1 MEEAYK
7 LFSTLIKRIDP
18 SRLLEGTIN
27 KIKIKIM
34 KSNVLGVV
42 AGLAAGA
49 LLGVLFA
56 PDKGSKTRKKIKNKT
71 SEAKKNLKDEFDNFL
86 DTASEKYSSLVNK
99 SEDLLEKSEVLLEK
113 KKENLKK
120 VVNSKN

>member
-1 MEEAYK
+1 
-7 LFSTLIKRIDP
+7 
-18 SRLLEGTIN
+18 
-27 KIKIKIM
+27 M

-56 PDKGSKTRKKIKNKT
+56 PDKGTKTRKKIRNKT
-71 SEAKKNLKDEFDNFL
+71 SEAKKNLKDEFENFL
-86 DTASEKYSSLVNK
+86 DTASKKYSSLVHK
-99 SEDLLEKSEVLLEK
+99 SEDILEKSDDLL
-113 KKENLKK
+113 KKEKEKIKK

>member
-1 MEEAYK
+1 
-7 LFSTLIKRIDP
+7 
-18 SRLLEGTIN
+18 
-27 KIKIKIM
+27 M

-56 PDKGSKTRKKIKNKT
+56 PDKGSKTRKKIKDKT
-71 SEAKKNLKDEFDNFL
+71 SDAKKNLKDEFDNFL
-86 DTASEKYSSLVNK
+86 DAASKKYNSIVDQG
-99 SEDLLEKSEVLLEK
+99 EEVLEKEK
-113 KKENLKK
+113 EKIKN

>member
-1 MEEAYK
+1 ME
-7 LFSTLIKRIDP
+7 P

-27 KIKIKIM
+27 KIKIRIM
-34 KSNVLGVV
+34 KSNNVLGVV

-71 SEAKKNLKDEFDNFL
+71 IEAKKNLKEEFDNFL
-86 DTASEKYSSLVNK
+86 DTISKKYNSLVDK
-99 SEDLLEKSEVLLEK
+99 EEDLVEKEK
-113 KKENLKK
+113 EIIKDA
-120 VVNSKN
+120 VNSKN